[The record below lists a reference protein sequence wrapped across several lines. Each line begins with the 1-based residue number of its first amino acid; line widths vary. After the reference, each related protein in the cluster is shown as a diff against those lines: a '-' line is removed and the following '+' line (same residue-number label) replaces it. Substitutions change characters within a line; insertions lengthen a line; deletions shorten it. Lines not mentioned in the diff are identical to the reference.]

1 MQSPIQSKKMAIKH
15 AVGLEIGG
23 KGGGGGVGQ
32 NLKKGGGGV
41 ANIWGQ
47 G

>member
-15 AVGLEIGG
+15 ALGFKVGG
-23 KGGGGGVGQ
+23 KEEGGGGVGQ
-32 NLKKGGGGV
+32 NLKKGGEV